1 MSWEY
6 CMPFKPTSY
15 LPYDFANRRHIGPS
29 VEEIS
34 DMLELLG
41 VKTLDELIDDTVP
54 NKIRQTT
61 PLKWERAKSEREVLY
76 HLRQTASKNK
86 VLISLI
92 GQGYHGTVTPPAIQ
106 RNILE
111 NPAWYT
117 AYTPYQPE
125 IAQGRLEALL
135 NFQTMVSDLT
145 GLDIA
150 NASLLDEA
158 TAAAEAMVMA
168 QRVSKSK
175 SNRLFVDENCH
186 PQNIAVL
193 KTRAEPIGIEIVV
206 DSVEKTDFNDNI
218 FGAIFQYPGTYGS
231 LNDFSQQIESLHSS
245 GGIAIISAD
254 ILALTIL
261 KEPGAMNADIAIGST
276 QRFGVPVGFGG
287 PHAAYIA
294 TKDAYKRSLPGRI
307 VGVSVDSRGNRAY
320 RLALQTREQHIRRE
334 KATSNVCTAQALL
347 AVMASMYAVFH
358 GPEGLKAI
366 AQRIHRKTVRLAI
379 GLEEAGFDLG
389 QDNFFDTI
397 TVDVGR
403 AQNVIMRA
411 GVSEGINF
419 RKVGDTK
426 IGITLDERTRPET
439 VESVWRAFGIERKD
453 SDFDPNYRIPESL
466 IRKTEYLT
474 HPVFHMNR
482 AEQEMTRY
490 MRRLSDRDLA
500 LDRAMIPLGSCTM
513 KLNSAAEMMPVS
525 WREFSLIHP
534 FAPKDQTLGYMEM
547 ITDLSDKLCQ
557 ITGYDAI
564 SMQPNSGAQG
574 EYAGLLTIRSYHKSN
589 GEAHRN
595 ICLIPDSAHGTNPA
609 SAQMVGYKVVPISSL
624 DNGDIDLVDFATK
637 AQEHSGN
644 LAACM
649 ITYPSTHGVFEETV
663 TEVCKITHDYGGQ
676 VYIDGA
682 NMNAMV
688 GISQPGKIGGDV
700 SHLNLHKTFCIPHG
714 GGGPGMGPIGVR
726 SHLKP
731 FLPKDPNS
739 QDTDNAVSAAAF
751 GSPSLLPISWAY
763 ILMMGG
769 EGLTQATKIAILNA
783 NYIAKRLSGSFK
795 VLFKGPSGRVAHEC
809 IIDTRPMKEKSNVT
823 VDDVSKRLIDCGF
836 HGPTMSW
843 PVPGTLMVEPTES
856 ETKSEID
863 RFCDAMLAIYSEY
876 EDIESGK
883 IDAENSPLKNA
894 PHTVED
900 LIGDW
905 NRPYSREQACYPPG
919 AFRVDKYWSPV
930 NRVDNAYGDRN
941 LVCSCPS
948 MESYK

>member
-1 MSWEY
+1 
-6 CMPFKPTSY
+6 MPFKPTSY

-389 QDNFFDTI
+389 QDNFFDTL

-439 VESVWRAFGIERKD
+439 VEAVWRAFGIERKD

-823 VDDVSKRLIDCGF
+823 VDDVTKRLIDCGF

-883 IDAENSPLKNA
+883 IDAENNPLKNA